1 MSLTIRPESTAA
13 CTTFLLLVLSLALEI
28 AGLHDV
34 RADTRTPD
42 TAPVSLFLSG
52 DVMLG
57 RAIDQVLPHRNDPV
71 LYEDYIKDARDYVR
85 LAEKANGPIR
95 KPVDC
100 SYIWGDALAELDSI
114 KPDARIINLETSVTR
129 QGSPWRN
136 KYIHY
141 RMHPKNVDCM
151 ITAGIDIALLA
162 NNHVLD
168 WGYDGLA
175 DTLFTLSKAGVETA
189 GAGNNL
195 AEASRP
201 AVIELES
208 GSRLLVYAWGH
219 ASSGVPRQWAATET
233 RPGINRLEYLNAQT
247 VQQIRKTVNRDRRPG
262 DIVVASLH
270 WGGNWGYDI
279 PSWQT
284 EFAHRLVDEAGID
297 VVHGHSS
304 HHVKGIEVYNG
315 KLIIYGS
322 GDLLNDYEGIS
333 GHERY
338 RADLALMY
346 FADIDPQTGTLV
358 KLQMTPTQIRN
369 LRINRA
375 DAQDATWLK
384 DLLNREGR
392 RFGTGV
398 RINPGQRLELE
409 WDQIAGRARRKP

>member
-1 MSLTIRPESTAA
+1 MHLTMRPESAPA
-13 CTTFLLLVLSLALEI
+13 CTTFLLLILGLVLTF
-28 AGLHDV
+28 AGVHDM
-34 RADTRTPD
+34 RADTRARD
-42 TAPVSLFLSG
+42 TTPVSLFLSG

-100 SYIWGDALAELDSI
+100 SYVWGDALAELDSI
-114 KPDARIINLETSVTR
+114 KPDARIINLETSVTS
-129 QGSPWRN
+129 QGSPWKN

-141 RMHPKNVDCM
+141 RMHPKNVDC
-151 ITAGIDIALLA
+151 ITSAGIDIAVLA

-168 WGYDGLA
+168 WGYRGLA
-175 DTLFTLSKAGVETA
+175 DTLVTLHKAGVKTA
-189 GAGNNL
+189 GAGGDL
-195 AEASRP
+195 SEASRP
-201 AVIELES
+201 AIVELRT
-208 GSRLLVYAWGH
+208 GGRLLVYAWGH
-219 ASSGVPRQWAATET
+219 ASSGVPRPWAATET
-233 RPGINRLEYLNAQT
+233 RPGVNRLDYLDRQT
-247 VQQIRKTVNRDRRPG
+247 VQQIRNSVNRDRRSG
-262 DIVVASLH
+262 DIVVVSLH

-322 GDLLNDYEGIS
+322 GDLLNDYEGIG
-333 GHERY
+333 GHEQY

-346 FADIDPQTGTLV
+346 FADIDPQTGKLV
-358 KLQMTPTQIRN
+358 KLLMTPTQIRK

-375 DAQDATWLK
+375 GAQDAAWLE

-398 RINPGQRLELE
+398 RLNPEHRLELE
-409 WDQIAGRARRKP
+409 WN